1 VEMSPIRFQMVT
13 KISKIHKIW
22 PPSEKGF
29 WLQEGVEKLKLHLK
43 RKEYNCERVFCE
55 TLGKAI

>member
-1 VEMSPIRFQMVT
+1 MVT